1 MNVTNVKIEKLLP
14 QLFANDSF
22 MMALSKSVNS
32 ILQEAGKQ
40 NFLMPR
46 VGKIDELSEEILDE
60 IAYENNIFWYY
71 KDDPIKTKK
80 TTIKNFRRVQ
90 NALGTPW
97 AIRNVLTDIYGQAEL
112 IESFDDKELAPH
124 TFSIYVASQSSMTVE
139 AKSRFLKRLRV
150 IKRASSVM
158 SQIYTVDSTQSD
170 FFVGS
175 YQQSFIN
182 DKLNSISVGSIEE
195 SSTLISS
202 DFILGASSFNTDSS
216 IIAE

>member
-80 TTIKNFRRVQ
+80 ATIKNFRRVQ

-112 IESFDDKELAPH
+112 IESFDDEELAPH
-124 TFSIYVASQSSMTVE
+124 TFSIYVVSQSSMTVE
-139 AKSRFLKRLRV
+139 AKNRFLKRLRV

-158 SQIYTVDSTQSD
+158 SQIYTVDSPQSD